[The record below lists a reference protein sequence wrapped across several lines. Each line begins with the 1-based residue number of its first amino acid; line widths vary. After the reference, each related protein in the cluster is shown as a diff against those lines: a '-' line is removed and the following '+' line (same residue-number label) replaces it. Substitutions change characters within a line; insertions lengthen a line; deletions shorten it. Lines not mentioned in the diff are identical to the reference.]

1 MLRHWEET
9 MRRSILAFTIVS
21 LFGIGSAG
29 AEIRTNTTGQVSV
42 DIPSSWIITDT
53 SKGQTP
59 AQKKAS
65 AGLLVAKSKD
75 DAVGLLFW
83 VVDKSDAK
91 QPIKLL
97 DKALEGKVK
106 DVKWDKPQD
115 ANINGMKG
123 IKNAGTA
130 MIDGKDAI
138 VMVAV
143 VGPTPTKKGVII
155 FGAIDKAKITEHKA
169 ELVNIF
175 DSLKPVKK

>member
-1 MLRHWEET
+1 

-29 AEIRTNTTGQVSV
+29 AEIRTNTAGQVSV
-42 DIPSSWIITDT
+42 DIPSSWIISDT
-53 SKGQTP
+53 GKGQTA
-59 AQKKAS
+59 AQKKAA

-75 DAVGLLFW
+75 DAVGLIFW
-83 VVDKSDAK
+83 VVDKSDAT
-91 QPIKLL
+91 QAIKLL

-106 DVKWDKPQD
+106 DIKWENKKPLA

-130 MIDGKDAI
+130 MIEGKEAI

-155 FGAIDKAKITEHKA
+155 FGAIDKAKVTEHKA
-169 ELVNIF
+169 ELINIF
-175 DSLKPVKK
+175 DSLKPIKK

>member
-1 MLRHWEET
+1 
-9 MRRSILAFTIVS
+9 MRRSILAITIMS
-21 LFGIGSAG
+21 LFAIGSAG
-29 AEIRTNTTGQVSV
+29 AEVRTNTAGQVSV
-42 DIPSSWIITDT
+42 DIPSSWTIADPG
-53 SKGQTP
+53 KGKTP
-59 AQKKAS
+59 AQKKAA

-75 DAVGLLFW
+75 DAVGLIFW

-91 QPIKLL
+91 QAIKLL

-106 DVKWDKPQD
+106 NIAWDNKKPLD

-123 IKNAGTA
+123 IKNTGSAL
-130 MIDGKDAI
+130 IEGKEAL

-155 FGAIDKAKITEHKA
+155 FGAIDKAKVTEHKA

-175 DSLKPVKK
+175 DSLKPAAK